1 MINCLHTAGL
11 TAELSTNQPPGGKIL
26 TPLDIFLI
34 FTAGSILI
42 LTAVLVPTLLQ
53 LKRTYKKAEET
64 LQVLERE
71 LVPMSKKIT
80 AGAAEV
86 ELLAASCTAKLE
98 ETDEAIRAVRR
109 AGDTL
114 LLTSQALKDSVRP
127 VISGVGGITAGL
139 QMFARVLLGGKK

>member
-1 MINCLHTAGL
+1 M
-11 TAELSTNQPPGGKIL
+11 

-34 FTAGSILI
+34 FTAGALLI

-53 LKRTYKKAEET
+53 MKRSYKKVEES
-64 LQVLERE
+64 LDLLMRE
-71 LVPMSKKIT
+71 LVPMSRKIT

-86 ELLAASCTAKLE
+86 ELLAANCSAKLD
-98 ETDEAIRAVRR
+98 ETDLAIRTVRQ

-127 VISGVGGITAGL
+127 VISGIGGLTAGL
-139 QMFARVLLGGKK
+139 QMFGRVLLGRKKY